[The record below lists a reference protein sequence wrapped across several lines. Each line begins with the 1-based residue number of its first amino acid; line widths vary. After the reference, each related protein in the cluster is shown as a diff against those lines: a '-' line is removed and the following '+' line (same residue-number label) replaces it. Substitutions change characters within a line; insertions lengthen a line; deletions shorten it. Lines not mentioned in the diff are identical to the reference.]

1 VRSAAVL
8 AVAAL
13 AALAGIS
20 AIGSLTG
27 CPAPRDVVPDS
38 RDQLVP
44 RGSDGGGGGGA
55 GTGAYAW
62 VAKRAHGAIGV
73 AGARNLDEETAR
85 AIVERLAD
93 DLEACARRLESQ
105 GSLVDGA
112 ARYVAAGGPRGA
124 GEIGDMQLAPGSAV
138 AANALLCLVAPVRA
152 ATFPAATDGGVPAL
166 LLEATWG
173 PVHSGKATT
182 SRDAGAP
189 LDAAA
194 STNL

>member
-8 AVAAL
+8 ALAAL
-13 AALAGIS
+13 AALAGVS
-20 AIGSLTG
+20 AIGSLAG
-27 CPAPRDVVPDS
+27 CPAPRDVVPDT
-38 RDQLVP
+38 RDQLVT
-44 RGSDGGGGGGA
+44 RGADGGGGA
-55 GTGAYAW
+55 STGAYAW

-73 AGARNLDEETAR
+73 AGARNVDEETAR

-93 DLEACARRLESQ
+93 DLEACARRLETQ

-124 GEIGDMQLAPGSAV
+124 GEIGDMQLAPGSPV

-152 ATFPAATDGGVPAL
+152 ATFPAASDGGVPAL

-182 SRDAGAP
+182 SRDAGPAI
-189 LDAAA
+189 DASP